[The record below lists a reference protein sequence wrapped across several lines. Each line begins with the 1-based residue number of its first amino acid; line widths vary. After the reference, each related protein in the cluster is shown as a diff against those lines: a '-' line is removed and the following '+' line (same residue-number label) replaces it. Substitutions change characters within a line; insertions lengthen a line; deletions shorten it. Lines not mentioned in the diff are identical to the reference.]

1 MWRRGIDNLGSQD
14 VLGDWDL
21 FIFLGGCYYE
31 TISKNC
37 DNRILW
43 V

>member
-21 FIFLGGCYYE
+21 FIFYRRVL
-31 TISKNC
+31 
-37 DNRILW
+37 LW
-43 V
+43 NN